1 MLQSPMRLLLFL
13 VALLC
18 TQAFARDYELVSFE
32 ASDYRD
38 WTRQEMEGRLG
49 DNTRHLGAYLCQN
62 QEDLDPFWQP
72 PQMSRDD
79 SNLRVRAQDA
89 KEYIYRQGVLTTL
102 DGDPVHTST
111 DVFVNHALSSL
122 DKLENLPTGAKLLRL
137 LERAPQPVII
147 RLGNFS
153 FNPTFPG
160 GRFWSGIKNAQAI
173 HFLRTL
179 RMSDGG
185 VVFNSVGIGGEVLWH
200 PTKEILSIESD
211 GKKRATDK
219 TVSLAHELFHAWD
232 SVRGLLDMRMVKG
245 EHYSFESV
253 VEYRGVWFEN
263 QIRQEL
269 GLLYRKYYSDP
280 DLAGAPDLLDD
291 NGEPV
296 YIPHGCLSH

>member
-1 MLQSPMRLLLFL
+1 MRLILIL

-185 VVFNSVGIGGEVLWH
+185 VVFN
-200 PTKEILSIESD
+200 
-211 GKKRATDK
+211 
-219 TVSLAHELFHAWD
+219 
-232 SVRGLLDMRMVKG
+232 
-245 EHYSFESV
+245 
-253 VEYRGVWFEN
+253 
-263 QIRQEL
+263 
-269 GLLYRKYYSDP
+269 
-280 DLAGAPDLLDD
+280 
-291 NGEPV
+291 
-296 YIPHGCLSH
+296 